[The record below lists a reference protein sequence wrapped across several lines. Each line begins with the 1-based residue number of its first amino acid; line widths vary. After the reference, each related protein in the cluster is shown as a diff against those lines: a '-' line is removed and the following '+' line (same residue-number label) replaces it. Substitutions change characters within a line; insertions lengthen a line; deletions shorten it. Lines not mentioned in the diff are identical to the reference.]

1 MTGWQIAHFIGACVA
16 AEEAARKAP
25 MSHNPSMPRTVRST
39 PRPAPDIEAAIRLLA
54 GWEPLGVSSDPAE
67 RNRRNPLIYAAQ
79 AYLDP
84 H

>member
-1 MTGWQIAHFIGACVA
+1 
-16 AEEAARKAP
+16 

-39 PRPAPDIEAAIRLLA
+39 PRPAPDIEAAIAVIA
-54 GWEPLGVSSDPAE
+54 GWEPLGITADPAE
-67 RNRRNPLIYAAQ
+67 RKRRNNLIHAAQ